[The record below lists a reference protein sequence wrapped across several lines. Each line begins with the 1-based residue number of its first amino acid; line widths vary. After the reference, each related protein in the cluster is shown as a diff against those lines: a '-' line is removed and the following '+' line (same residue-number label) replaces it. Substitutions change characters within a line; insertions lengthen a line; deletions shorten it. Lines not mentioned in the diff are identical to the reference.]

1 MKTRIQFILLI
12 SILVTCSCDN
22 KLGKITGYWEVTYTD
37 SISYTKQIL
46 HFEKDRG
53 TLKLTID
60 EPLDGTLGVPGEKPF
75 FANDSLHFESM
86 WGLFKYDGKFVSGDS
101 LIHGIRVVN
110 DGYPTPFVMRSISEK
125 KLLYKIPRVNF
136 NGERIYNYSYHK
148 PLQKDDG
155 LECSTL
161 SEAGIDSTYIYKL
174 IENIL
179 KGKMATIHSLLI
191 VKDNKLVLEEYFHN
205 YDNNKL
211 HSLESVTKSFTS
223 SLIGIAIDKK
233 FIPDVNEPVWHYF
246 EKWDSTQWFKKK
258 YDIKIKNLLTMTAGL
273 DWKPFTPNKFN
284 DDVNIYTSPD
294 WIKYILNKDLKD
306 KPGDKF
312 FYNNRLMF
320 LQGHIIEESS
330 GLSVDS
336 FATKYLFNEL
346 GIKYHKW
353 EVYDNGITETGGGL
367 KLLPRDMMK
376 FGLMY
381 LNHGEWQGKQVI
393 SPEWIKS
400 STENQVHSNNQ
411 EYGYNWWIKS
421 YNINQQTFNT
431 YYALGHGEQLIMAIP
446 NANTVFVMTAG
457 NYFQTPQRQDE
468 IMRDYILPSLTTNNE
483 KTQSST
489 EISMRDVV
497 GEYEINAEETIKIEI
512 ADNTLVAIEPSGERF
527 KLLPKSSGFYLVEN
541 SPREVRFIY
550 DETKT
555 IVAAEIFVNGENV
568 ERLNKTK
575 KFYRSR

>member
-1 MKTRIQFILLI
+1 MKKQILFLLI
-12 SILVTCSCDN
+12 LSILIICSCN
-22 KLGKITGYWEVTYTD
+22 NQYEKITGYWEVTFND
-37 SISYTKQIL
+37 SINYTKQIL
-46 HFEKDRG
+46 HFEKEKG
-53 TLKLTID
+53 NLKLTID
-60 EPLDGTLGVPGEKPF
+60 EPLDGTLEMPGEKPF

-101 LIHGIRVVN
+101 LIHGIRLVN

-125 KLLYKIPRVNF
+125 ELLYKIPRVNS
-136 NGERIYNYSYHK
+136 NGKKVYNYSYFK
-148 PLQKDDG
+148 PLQREDG
-155 LECSTL
+155 FECSTL
-161 SEAGIDSTYIYKL
+161 SEVGIDSTYIYKL
-174 IENIL
+174 IEDIL
-179 KGKMATIHSLLI
+179 RGKMATIHSLLI
-191 VKDNKLVLEEYFHN
+191 IKDNKLVLEEYFHN
-205 YDNNKL
+205 YDSKRL

-223 SLIGIAIDKK
+223 ALMGITIDKK
-233 FIPDVNEPVWHYF
+233 FIPEINEPVWKYF
-246 EKWDSTQWFKKK
+246 KKWDSTQWVRKK
-258 YDIKIKNLLTMTAGL
+258 YDISIKNLLTMTAGL
-273 DWKPFTPNKFN
+273 DWKPFTPNEYN

-294 WIKYILNKDLKD
+294 WIGYILNKDLKD

-330 GLSVDS
+330 GLSVDT

-346 GIKYHKW
+346 GIKYHRWK
-353 EVYDNGITETGGGL
+353 VYDNGITETGGGL

-381 LNHGEWQGKQVI
+381 LNHGKWQGEQVI
-393 SPEWIKS
+393 SPQWIKS

-421 YNINQQTFNT
+421 YNVNHQIFNT
-431 YYALGHGEQLIMAIP
+431 YYALGHGEQLIMVIP

-468 IMRDYILPSLTTNNE
+468 ILRDYILPSLITNNE
-483 KTQSST
+483 NTQNST
-489 EISMRDVV
+489 KISLRDIV

-512 ADNTLVAIEPSGERF
+512 VDNTLVAIDPSGEKL
-527 KLLPKSSGFYLVEN
+527 KLLPKSDGFYLVEN

-555 IVAAEIFVNGENV
+555 IIAAEIFVNGENV
-568 ERLNKTK
+568 ERLK
-575 KFYRSR
+575 KIK

>member
-1 MKTRIQFILLI
+1 MKKQILFFLIVAIFII
-12 SILVTCSCDN
+12 CSCKN
-22 KLGKITGYWEVTYTD
+22 QHEKITGYWEVTFTD

-46 HFEKDRG
+46 YFEKERG
-53 TLKLTID
+53 TLNLTID
-60 EPLDGTLGVPGEKPF
+60 EPYDGTLEMPGEKLF

-86 WGLFKYDGKFVSGDS
+86 WGLFEYDGKLVSGDS
-101 LIHGIRVVN
+101 LIHGTRLVN
-110 DGYPTPFVMRSISEK
+110 DGYPIPFVMRRISEK
-125 KLLYKIPRVNF
+125 KLLYKIPRVNP

-161 SEAGIDSTYIYKL
+161 PKVGIDSTYIYKL
-174 IENIL
+174 VEDIL
-179 KGKMATIHSLLI
+179 NGKMATIHSLLI
-191 VKDNKLVLEEYFHN
+191 VRDNKLVLEEYFHN
-205 YDNNKL
+205 YDYNKL

-223 SLIGIAIDKK
+223 SLMGIAIDKK

-246 EKWDSTQWFKKK
+246 EKWDSTQWVRKK
-258 YDIKIKNLLTMTAGL
+258 YDIKISNLLTMTAGL
-273 DWKPFTPNKFN
+273 DWKPFTPNEYN

-294 WIKYILNKDLKD
+294 WIEYILDKDLRD
-306 KPGDKF
+306 NPGDKF

-336 FATKYLFNEL
+336 FATKYLFDEL
-346 GIKYHKW
+346 GIKKHNWK
-353 EVYDNGITETGGGL
+353 VYDNGITETGGGL

-381 LNHGEWQGKQVI
+381 LNHGKWQGKQVI
-393 SPEWIKS
+393 SPEWVKS

-421 YNINQQTFNT
+421 YNVNQQTFNT
-431 YYALGHGEQLIMAIP
+431 FYALGHGEQLIMTIP
-446 NANTVFVMTAG
+446 EANTVFVMTAG
-457 NYFQTPQRQDE
+457 NYFQTPQKQDE
-468 IMRDYILPSLTTNNE
+468 IMRDYILPSLTNNNK
-483 KTQSST
+483 KTQNST
-489 EISMRDVV
+489 KVSLKDMV

-512 ADNTLVAIEPSGERF
+512 ADNTLVAVDPSGERF
-527 KLLPKSSGFYLVEN
+527 KLLPKSSGFYFVEN

-555 IVAAEIFVNGENV
+555 IIAAEIFVNGENV
-568 ERLNKTK
+568 EKLK
-575 KFYRSR
+575 KI